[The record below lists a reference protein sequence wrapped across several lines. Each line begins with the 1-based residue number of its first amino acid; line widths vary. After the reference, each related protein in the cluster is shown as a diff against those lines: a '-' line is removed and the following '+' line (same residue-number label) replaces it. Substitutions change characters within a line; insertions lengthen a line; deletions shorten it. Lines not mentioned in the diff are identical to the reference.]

1 MYDIKNS
8 GQGKQPMNPPFGPRT
23 FGELSRADGEPVE
36 PPRELLSNA
45 DLTAEALKTRVMGFY
60 RGMLL

>member
-1 MYDIKNS
+1 MYDNKNS

-45 DLTAEALKTRVMGFY
+45 DLTAEALKTRVK
-60 RGMLL
+60 